1 MKNFKIYIRDLIK
14 TSIKIPKNFV
24 DFVNTQIPK
33 WIDNAIIALNYQE
46 NVHYIVQESLIK
58 PVDYYSTGIVQ
69 SSTNWSDGLHQ
80 FLQIKHNIKMTS
92 ETFTTNFLSNRGYF
106 TRYGPNLFGLTRTLG
121 SEKAKQILVDVYK
134 VDLVI
139 IPNLRRK
146 QYLSSPD
153 IVAMNETEWLEE
165 ICRST
170 MNESNKE
177 RGILIICEIIEHSIL
192 ITEKLQR
199 EYRSS
204 GIKLYTTNNKNQ
216 EKNIET
222 VYPSEIII
230 ATNLA
235 GRGTDIKTD
244 QIEKNGGLHVIVTFM
259 PSNKRV
265 EEQAFGRTARQG
277 KRGTGQR
284 ILNAASLTHNKDF
297 DTEKITQLRDRIE
310 ANMLSNFE

>member
-1 MKNFKIYIRDLIK
+1 
-14 TSIKIPKNFV
+14 
-24 DFVNTQIPK
+24 
-33 WIDNAIIALNYQE
+33 
-46 NVHYIVQESLIK
+46 
-58 PVDYYSTGIVQ
+58 
-69 SSTNWSDGLHQ
+69 
-80 FLQIKHNIKMTS
+80 
-92 ETFTTNFLSNRGYF
+92 
-106 TRYGPNLFGLTRTLG
+106 
-121 SEKAKQILVDVYK
+121 

-310 ANMLSNFE
+310 ANMLSNFENYEFKVITLKDELFVKFCSLLNQIRQDIRNKIDLFSTIKNEVKSVFRNVAPSVYESNVLLSIEEQWAMFLRKIDDQKSSIDIEKVRKEYVEFRARINKDYSDDCVIKNPYYHIVMGNDLVI